1 MLQGE
6 LEGVQSQEIA
16 DSLNRLLTAGRLSL
30 FKDPKL
36 GLVYKEVN
44 PEEFTK

>member
-1 MLQGE
+1 MTQIVE
-6 LEGVQSQEIA
+6 
-16 DSLNRLLTAGRLSL
+16 SLNRLLKEGKLSL